1 MSQTHSKDD
10 LNRVLGQMKGCKVLV
25 VGDPVLDVYLYGTT
39 VRISR
44 EAPIPIVRQDDTENR
59 LGGAANAAANLA
71 ALGAHTSLVGFLGD
85 DQSADTLT
93 ETAQSLG
100 IDTSGLVRLENRH
113 TITKTRILAGGL
125 HTTKQ
130 QLLRLD
136 QENKQAPNGD
146 SVGRLLDVARD
157 QIAAAD
163 AVIISDYGAF
173 TDGCVRVAEAAVKMN
188 KRVIVDSRYALQR
201 FAGTFAVTPNEPE
214 VEAALGIKLDSGPEA
229 VAAAEQVLNELNLGA
244 VLLTRGREGMA
255 IAQKGQPSVLL
266 NAHGAKDAVDVTGA
280 GDTVTATFT
289 LAQACGAGVIESA
302 VLANCAAALVV
313 QVVGA
318 ATVKLDDIAS
328 ALEDFDPASIKTA

>member
-1 MSQTHSKDD
+1 MAD
-10 LNRVLGQMKGCKVLV
+10 LLTKSALLEALAQMKGKKVV
-25 VGDPVLDVYLYGTT
+25 VIGDPVLDVYIYGTT

-44 EAPIPIVRQDDTENR
+44 EAPIPIVRQDGTENR

-71 ALGAHTSLVGFLGD
+71 ALGAQVSLVGFLGD
-85 DQSADTLT
+85 DQSADALT
-93 ETAQSLG
+93 QTAQALD
-100 IDTSGLVRLENRH
+100 IDTTSLLRLENRH

-146 SVGRLLDVARD
+146 SVERLFNAARD
-157 QIAAAD
+157 QIEAAD

-173 TDGCVRVAEAAVKMN
+173 TDACAVIAQAAVKMN
-188 KRVIVDSRYALQR
+188 KRVIVDSRYALKR
-201 FAGTFAVTPNEPE
+201 FAGTSAVTPNEPE

-229 VAAAEQVLNELNLGA
+229 IAAADRVLSELNLDA

-255 IAQKGQPSVLL
+255 IAQRDQATVLL
-266 NAHGAKDAVDVTGA
+266 DAHGAKDAVDVTGA

-289 LAQACGAGVIESA
+289 LAQASGASVIESA
-302 VLANCAAALVV
+302 ALANCAAALVV
-313 QVVGA
+313 QEVGA
-318 ATVKLDDIAS
+318 ATVSLEDIAS
-328 ALEDFDPASIKTA
+328 AIEDFTPSSLKTP